1 MIIGKQGQKIK
12 KYIIGRSNSI
22 CLLSECGAE
31 KRVTGHCCLLPCFFF
46 FFSKNVKASGE
57 LKNIPNT
64 RTLEVYVPVWDKS
77 ISRDWY
83 DSCHLEILFLIIGDA
98 VAG

>member
-1 MIIGKQGQKIK
+1 MEQ
-12 KYIIGRSNSI
+12 RRES
-22 CLLSECGAE
+22 L
-31 KRVTGHCCLLPCFFF
+31 VTVASFHVFFF
-46 FFSKNVKASGE
+46 FPKNVKAAGE